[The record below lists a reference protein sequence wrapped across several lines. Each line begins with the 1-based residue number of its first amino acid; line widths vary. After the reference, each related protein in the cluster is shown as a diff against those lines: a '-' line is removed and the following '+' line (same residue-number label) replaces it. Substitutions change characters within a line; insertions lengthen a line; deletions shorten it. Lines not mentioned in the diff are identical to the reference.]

1 VAAKSLH
8 TELYTEEQV
17 WTDEITELFTEVDP
31 DVLGD
36 QWRVNDTRYK
46 TGRSYR
52 AMTDDNYDGSD
63 KTEKVAQF
71 AYSPSDHAYRGW
83 AEHSWSLWVTYGTP
97 DVTEGV
103 EKRLDESSTPVR
115 RSLGV
120 DEYENRFRTERSM
133 MSDGI

>member
-1 VAAKSLH
+1 
-8 TELYTEEQV
+8 
-17 WTDEITELFTEVDP
+17 
-31 DVLGD
+31 
-36 QWRVNDTRYK
+36 
-46 TGRSYR
+46 
-52 AMTDDNYDGSD
+52 MTDDNYDGSD

-120 DEYENRFRTERSM
+120 DEYEKPFSDREEYDERRYLIGGLLADPLITNSVEVAARHLEDQLEEVPRRVEYNVDLETV
-133 MSDGI
+133 S